1 MGNRKDIIERCRRA
15 IGERIPRPSLDN
27 LAPTVYDNPL
37 EQFKVT
43 AAAMGCRVE
52 TARTASETDGIIR
65 RVYPDARI
73 IASALPEVTIATRN
87 PDTVADAQTLDGTDT
102 GVVRGVVGVAE
113 NGCIWV
119 PQTMKERDVCF
130 ISENLVVLLPAS
142 CIVSN
147 MHEAYARVKVPE
159 SGYATFI
166 AGPSKTADIA
176 QVLVTGAQAARTM
189 TVVLLED
196 E

>member
-1 MGNRKDIIERCRRA
+1 MGNRKDIIERCREA
-15 IGERIPRPSLDN
+15 IAERLPRPSLDD
-27 LAPTVYDNPL
+27 LRPTVYADPL
-37 EQFKVT
+37 EQFKIT
-43 AAAMGCRVE
+43 STAMGCRVE
-52 TARTASETDGIIR
+52 TAASASEADAIIR
-65 RVYPDARI
+65 RAYPDAQL
-73 IASALPEVTIATRN
+73 IASALPEITIATRN
-87 PDTVADAQTLDGTDT
+87 PDPVESAQALNGTDV
-102 GVVRGVVGVAE
+102 GVVRGTLGVAE

-142 CIVSN
+142 CVVSN

-189 TVVLLED
+189 TVILLEN